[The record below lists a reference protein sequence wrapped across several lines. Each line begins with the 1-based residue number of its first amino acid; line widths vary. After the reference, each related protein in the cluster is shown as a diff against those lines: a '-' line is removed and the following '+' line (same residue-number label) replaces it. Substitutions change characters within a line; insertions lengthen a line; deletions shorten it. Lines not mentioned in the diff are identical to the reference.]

1 MNDRTKK
8 RLAIAGIAL
17 TSAMLV
23 ASVGFTV
30 AWYNGSSNL
39 AVYNFDITLANK
51 ELTISTDNVEFKD
64 HLTKDDIKDAIPEKY
79 RPVSSAF
86 SQNWLDQK
94 ATTPQFT
101 SGYTGNDPEKVD
113 MTSINDV
120 GIMNQGF
127 FQKELYLKCT
137 SFAKVTLDVEN
148 TYINADK
155 AANATI
161 ASKLQRKVYP
171 DMTVEQVEEYLNRI
185 EDSLRFSILVL
196 NDTGSEVKDE
206 DYKYTI
212 VDPHKNGTTKLG
224 GILDTDL
231 DGYYDS
237 YDGKEIIYG
246 DVSNSSQAEWGDARS
261 ADEGNK
267 GTNSC
272 FDAAHRQGVQPL
284 DYEESKNRGM
294 LINEEKTLSLEELNQ
309 FTLTLQADV
318 SKKIVLSLYIEGWD
332 QDSVNYTMF
341 SRFVTGISF
350 KLADGGNGGN

>member
-1 MNDRTKK
+1 MKDKSKK
-8 RLAIAGIAL
+8 RLLAAGIAL
-17 TSAMLV
+17 TGAMLV

-39 AVYNFDITLANK
+39 AIYNFDITLANK
-51 ELTISTDNVEFKD
+51 ELTISTDNIEFKD
-64 HLTKDDIKDAIPEKY
+64 HLTEEDVADAIPEKY

-113 MTSINDV
+113 MTSSNDV

-137 SFAKVTLDVEN
+137 SLAKVTLDVEN

-155 AANATI
+155 AANAAI

-171 DMTVEQVEEYLNRI
+171 DMTVEQVEDYLNRI

-246 DVSNSSQAEWGDARS
+246 DVSNSSEAMWGDARS